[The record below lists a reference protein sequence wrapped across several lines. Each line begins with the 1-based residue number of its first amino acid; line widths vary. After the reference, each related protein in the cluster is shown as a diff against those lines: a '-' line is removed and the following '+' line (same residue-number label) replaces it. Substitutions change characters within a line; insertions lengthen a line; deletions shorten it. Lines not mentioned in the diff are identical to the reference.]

1 MFPAEGFFYLSCVQ
15 RIGSCQRDKE
25 QNVPYLCIAKR
36 VAGRAVKGNCFG
48 IFRIENANGYLKN
61 SSTQCIIDLE
71 VIKR

>member
-1 MFPAEGFFYLSCVQ
+1 MCLIFGSEGS
-15 RIGSCQRDKE
+15 RRDIE

-48 IFRIENANGYLKN
+48 IFRIENANGYLRN

>member
-1 MFPAEGFFYLSCVQ
+1 MCLIFGSEGS
-15 RIGSCQRDKE
+15 RRDIE

-36 VAGRAVKGNCFG
+36 VAGRAVNGYCFD
-48 IFRIENANGYLKN
+48 IFKIENANVYLKN